1 MKVADN
7 RIGKARSAFRKQDI
21 EASRQAHT
29 AKGIDGS
36 MEHHQGS
43 GSFVGDFVYG
53 AIDGTITT
61 FAVVS
66 AVAGAGLAPKI
77 VIILGV
83 ANLLGDGF
91 SMAVSN
97 YLSAKSEN
105 EFIAQERKREEWEVD
120 HYPKGEVAEIREI
133 YRRKGFRGR
142 DLDAAVKTITS
153 DKKVWVDTMMSEE
166 LGLLQ
171 EKNSPLRKGFITF
184 VSFMVIGFVPLT
196 SFIFSYVFEPLKAV
210 AYQISVWLTLATF
223 FLVGSA
229 KIYVTGKNW
238 LISGLET
245 LVIGGIAA
253 GIAYGVGYLLKGI
266 A

>member
-1 MKVADN
+1 MADG

-21 EASRQAHT
+21 EALRQAHT
-29 AKGIDGS
+29 AKGIADS
-36 MEHHQGS
+36 VERHQGG

-66 AVAGAGLAPKI
+66 GVAGAGLAPNI

-83 ANLLGDGF
+83 ANLLADGF

-105 EFIAQERKREEWEVD
+105 EFIEQERRREEWEVE
-120 HYPKGEVAEIREI
+120 HYPKGEVEEIREI
-133 YRRKGFRGR
+133 YRKKGFKGR
-142 DLDAAVKTITS
+142 DLDAAVRTITS

-171 EKNSPLRKGFITF
+171 EKNSPLRKGFMTF
-184 VSFMVIGFVPLT
+184 ISFLVIGFIPLA
-196 SFIFSYVFEPLKAV
+196 SFIFSYVFEPIRPV
-210 AYQISVWLTLATF
+210 AYQLSVGLTLATF

-229 KIYVTGKNW
+229 KIYVTRKNW
-238 LISGLET
+238 LKSGLET
-245 LVIGGIAA
+245 LAIGGLAA
-253 GIAYGVGYLLKGI
+253 GIAYGVGYLLRSI